1 MSFKTNRRENSNVH
15 NFLPDLSNTPSTF
28 FKILEALIFPI
39 FLGHLL
45 LTGLQFRGHA
55 MFSEVDR
62 PLGSD
67 TLEYGWLI
75 EIQCGSLFGKV
86 TAAQLYNIFVCMEV
100 IF

>member
-1 MSFKTNRRENSNVH
+1 
-15 NFLPDLSNTPSTF
+15 
-28 FKILEALIFPI
+28 
-39 FLGHLL
+39 
-45 LTGLQFRGHA
+45 

-86 TAAQLYNIFVCMEV
+86 TSAQLYNIFVCMEV
-100 IF
+100 KFFTFYSLKLFLIMYYHFVTYLRHLSHDDFEAKY

>member
-1 MSFKTNRRENSNVH
+1 
-15 NFLPDLSNTPSTF
+15 
-28 FKILEALIFPI
+28 
-39 FLGHLL
+39 
-45 LTGLQFRGHA
+45 

-86 TAAQLYNIFVCMEV
+86 TAAQLYNIFVCIEV